1 LFSQTKFN
9 CMRRVHTSSLLGGV
23 VELIIP
29 VFFGCLGAL
38 IFSAFLMTHIPVGE
52 QDFLYE
58 VAENNPDIV
67 KNAHFSALIGPG
79 RPDIILEQYRDP
91 ATRGRVVDFFGDLC
105 ASTEI
110 AEIILAN
117 AHSFDIAPAL
127 AFALAWEESRF
138 NQRAVNS
145 KNRDGSVD
153 RGLFQLNNRSFP
165 RLDTPVF
172 FNPNMNAW
180 YAMNHLRHCL
190 DTGGSEVAALAMYN
204 AGTNRV
210 TSEGTPKLT
219 LDYISRILN
228 NRWEIENQ
236 FKEQEPRL
244 QEPVDVPEIAEA
256 KPEHPRLVP
265 LMPLAG
271 R

>member
-1 LFSQTKFN
+1 
-9 CMRRVHTSSLLGGV
+9 M
-23 VELIIP
+23 
-29 VFFGCLGAL
+29 
-38 IFSAFLMTHIPVGE
+38 IFSALLMTQVSVGE

-58 VAENNPDIV
+58 VVEINPGIV
-67 KNAHFSALIGPG
+67 KNAHFSALIEPEHG
-79 RPDIILEQYRDP
+79 DLILERYRDP
-91 ATRGRVVDFFGDLC
+91 ETRAWVVDFFDNLC
-105 ASTEI
+105 DSTEI

-117 AHSFDIAPAL
+117 AHSFDIAPSL

-145 KNRDGSVD
+145 RNRDGSID

-165 RLDTPVF
+165 RLDIQAF

-180 YAMNHLRHCL
+180 YGMNHLRHCL

-204 AGTNRV
+204 AGTQRV
-210 TSEGTPKLT
+210 NSAGTPKST
-219 LDYISRILN
+219 LDYASRILH

-236 FKEQEPRL
+236 FREQESWF
-244 QEPVDVPEIAEA
+244 QEQVDIPAIIAEV